1 MVWKKQ
7 NNLVS
12 DSFLDENTLLM
23 AVVGEELL
31 DCLKLIGKWKFTQ
44 ITTLYS

>member
-23 AVVGEELL
+23 TVVREEWL
-31 DCLKLIGKWKFTQ
+31 DCLELIGK
-44 ITTLYS
+44 